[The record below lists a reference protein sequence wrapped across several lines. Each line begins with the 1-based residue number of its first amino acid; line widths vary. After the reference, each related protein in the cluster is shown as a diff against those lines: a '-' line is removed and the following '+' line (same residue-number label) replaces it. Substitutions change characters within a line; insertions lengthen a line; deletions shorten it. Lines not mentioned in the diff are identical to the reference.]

1 MTGPVTGVVAH
12 RVGVPTLILRRVEL
26 GLSVKRETTCPGT
39 KLSNREKNGMDQ
51 FVWDVPAWVVCPGEG
66 VG

>member
-1 MTGPVTGVVAH
+1 MATIGALESACPCCSRRERVPGAQWPVA
-12 RVGVPTLILRRVEL
+12 R
-26 GLSVKRETTCPGT
+26 
-39 KLSNREKNGMDQ
+39 SNWGKIGMDQ

>member
-1 MTGPVTGVVAH
+1 VKLYGVNVNN
-12 RVGVPTLILRRVEL
+12 GVY
-26 GLSVKRETTCPGT
+26 
-39 KLSNREKNGMDQ
+39 LSNREKIGMDQ